1 MITREWKYLLLIT
14 VTFIAACIET
24 DIYLPTFT
32 DMMAYFSISEQNI
45 QSLLTWNFIGICIS
59 GPLYG
64 PISDAIGRKKPLL
77 FALGLFFAGS
87 VITLYAETFDMML
100 WGRVLQGLG
109 SGGCFTLGTA
119 IIFDAFKQEQAI
131 LAIGRLNSIV
141 PIIMALAPILG
152 GYLNFAYGF
161 RSNFLA
167 IGVCVLASLIICLL
181 FLDETLEKEARVPFV
196 FKKVANSFKTV
207 LTSVPFWQ
215 TTLVVSLV
223 FAGYLAFL
231 SCISVLFVI
240 EFGVDKYALPGFQA
254 ALLGAWVIA
263 SLTYKRS
270 LTWLGAQRVKTVG
283 TILFLIGGICFVVA
297 GLYAPSNPYLLT
309 LPMLFY
315 AFGANWVQ
323 GLYFPEGMQ
332 IFPDI
337 KGIAASVLTSAR
349 LVLTALIVGVASHF
363 YDATIYPILV
373 LISALILVVFAT
385 IVAYE
390 KGKMS
395 KTALVAR

>member
-1 MITREWKYLLLIT
+1 MLNKEWKYLLLIT

-32 DMMAYFSISEQNI
+32 DMMAYFVISEETI

-77 FALGLFFAGS
+77 FALGLFLAGS
-87 VITLYAETFDMML
+87 ILTLYADTFEVML
-100 WGRVLQGLG
+100 YGRVLQGLG

-119 IIFDAFKQEQAI
+119 IIFDAFKQEQAV

-141 PIIMALAPILG
+141 PLIMAVAPVVG
-152 GYLNFAYGF
+152 GYLNYAYGF
-161 RSNFLA
+161 RANFLA
-167 IGVCVLASLIICLL
+167 ITICVVLSLAICLL
-181 FLDETLEKEARVPFV
+181 FLDETLDKDKRVSFDFKRV
-196 FKKVANSFKTV
+196 GLNFKKV
-207 LTSVPFWQ
+207 LLSVPFWQ
-215 TTLVVSLV
+215 TTSVVSLV

-231 SCISVLFVI
+231 SCISVLFVL
-240 EFGVDKYALPGFQA
+240 EFGISKHILPLFQA
-254 ALLGAWVIA
+254 SLLGAWVVA
-263 SLTYKRS
+263 SLTYSRAIAYFGTQK
-270 LTWLGAQRVKTVG
+270 VKGIGTV
-283 TILFLIGGICFVVA
+283 FFVAGGIGFIVA
-297 GLYAPSNPYLLT
+297 GLYCPNNPYILT
-309 LPMLFY
+309 LPMLSY
-315 AFGANWVQ
+315 TFGANWVQ
-323 GLYFPEGMQ
+323 GLYFPEGME

-337 KGIAASVLTSAR
+337 KGTAASVLTSIR
-349 LVLTALIVGVASHF
+349 LLLTAIIVGVASYF
-363 YDATIYPILV
+363 YDATIYPIML
-373 LISALILVVFAT
+373 LILAIIVVVYAT